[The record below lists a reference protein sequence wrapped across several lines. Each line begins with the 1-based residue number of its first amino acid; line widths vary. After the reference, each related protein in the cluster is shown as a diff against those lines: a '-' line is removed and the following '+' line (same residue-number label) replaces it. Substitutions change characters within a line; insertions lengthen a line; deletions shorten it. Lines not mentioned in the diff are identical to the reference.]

1 MVKKWP
7 FLLLFLCNIGQENV
21 FYDIL
26 ERKNAFL
33 GYEYKKCK
41 KSKNW
46 HFAKEFNPWFWSK
59 IGLFC
64 IFCFLGNIGQEN
76 MSYYIVKRKN
86 AFLGFENKELK
97 KSKNWRFFKGV
108 NL

>member
-1 MVKKWP
+1 
-7 FLLLFLCNIGQENV
+7 
-21 FYDIL
+21 
-26 ERKNAFL
+26 
-33 GYEYKKCK
+33 
-41 KSKNW
+41 
-46 HFAKEFNPWFWSK
+46 
-59 IGLFC
+59 
-64 IFCFLGNIGQEN
+64 